1 MADSSAL
8 QERIDVAAVTAM
20 KSRATVRL
28 GTLRMVRAAL
38 KNCEI
43 DKRAPLEEADV
54 LLQVL
59 GTQAKQRR
67 ESIEQF
73 RAGGREDLAAKEE
86 AELAVLQEFLPRA
99 LGEDELSAAVVAA
112 VAEVGAAGPRD
123 MGRVMGVLMPRL
135 QGRADGGAVNRLVR
149 EALAGETGR

>member
-8 QERIDVAAVTAM
+8 QERIDAAAVAAM
-20 KSRATVRL
+20 KARETVRL

-38 KNCEI
+38 KNREI

-54 LLQVL
+54 LQVL

-73 RAGGREDLAAKEE
+73 RAGGREELAAKEE

-99 LGEDELSAAVVAA
+99 MDEDALRAAVVAA

-135 QGRADGGAVNRLVR
+135 QGRADGGTVNRLVR
-149 EALAGETGR
+149 EALAGEAGR

>member
-8 QERIDVAAVTAM
+8 QERIDAAAVAAM
-20 KSRATVRL
+20 KSRETVRL

-38 KNCEI
+38 KNREI

-54 LLQVL
+54 LQVL

-86 AELAVLQEFLPRA
+86 AELTVLQEFLPPA
-99 LGEDELSAAVVAA
+99 LAEDELRAAVVAA

-135 QGRADGGAVNRLVR
+135 QGRAEGGAVNRLVR
-149 EALAGETGR
+149 EVLAGEAGR